1 MRYSKEKARLRKEK
15 ILAIETSLN
24 FYQEK
29 CSADPST
36 ENFEQ
41 LEILKSKYDA
51 HFDYLSKGAII
62 RSRASWY
69 EKGEKNTKYF
79 LSLESHRKA
88 KSCVRQ
94 MFLFII
100 FIIKTE
106 FSARIL
112 R

>member
-1 MRYSKEKARLRKEK
+1 MKYSKEKARLRKVKIFEIEK
-15 ILAIETSLN
+15 SLTV
-24 FYQEK
+24 YQEK
-29 CSADPST
+29 CAADPST

-79 LSLESHRKA
+79 LSLESLHWF
-88 KSCVRQ
+88 VR
-94 MFLFII
+94 
-100 FIIKTE
+100 
-106 FSARIL
+106 
-112 R
+112 